1 MKLRKRRK
9 DGKERGGGINVEIQ
23 QIRVQFIF
31 LKAGLRIANLGNFK
45 WILFQ
50 KILSLINENHNFV
63 ANSVPIRLD
72 T

>member
-31 LKAGLRIANLGNFK
+31 LKAGLRIANLCNFK

-50 KILSLINENHNFV
+50 KTQSLINENHNFV